1 MKITR
6 LNLTNYRGVHSL
18 SLDFQE
24 KLNVF
29 FGVNGAGKS
38 TILDAVAIMLSW
50 AVSRI
55 RYSGASSGRPIQ
67 ETDITNGKSSSSV
80 QLDCIEGDQP
90 IEWRLSKSRKGHGA
104 PEDRSNL
111 ANLNE
116 FTKRLQ
122 GQISERAEKIN
133 LPLFAYYPVNRAV
146 LDIPLRIREKHS
158 FKLFA
163 AFDDVLTS
171 GANFRTFFEW
181 FRERED
187 LENESRKFADQLQSI
202 KPESFPFPKPQIE
215 AARSSLQSFLPVP
228 DPQLET
234 VRSALQSFLPEFANL
249 TVRRSPLRMEV
260 EKNGKLLTVNQL
272 SDGEKCLIA
281 MVGDLARRLA
291 IANPERS
298 DPLEGEG
305 IILIDE
311 IDLHLHPKWQR
322 MIVPR
327 LLEVFPKCQFI
338 ISTHSPHV
346 ITHVQPE
353 SLYLLKQTD
362 SGIVAERPA
371 ESYGKNVDR
380 ILEDLMGLE
389 TTRPDRVS
397 SSLHDIYDEINQGQ
411 FADARQKIAEMKAE
425 IGEDP
430 ELVKAEVLIKRKEI
444 IGK

>member
-24 KLNVF
+24 RLNVF

-38 TILDAVAIMLSW
+38 TIIDAVAIMLSW

-67 ETDITNGKSSSSV
+67 ETDVTNGKSSSSV

-111 ANLNE
+111 AELNE
-116 FTKRLQ
+116 FTKGLQ
-122 GQISERAEKIN
+122 GQFSEKAENLN
-133 LPLFAYYPVNRAV
+133 LPLFVYYPVNRAV

-158 FKLFA
+158 FKPITVY
-163 AFDDVLTS
+163 DDALTS

-187 LENESRKFADQLQSI
+187 LENENREYRQPTLFDNQHDT
-202 KPESFPFPKPQIE
+202 SF
-215 AARSSLQSFLPVP
+215 P
-228 DPQLET
+228 DPQLEA
-234 VRSALQSFLPEFANL
+234 VRRALQLFLPEFENL
-249 TVRRSPLRMEV
+249 RVRRNPLRMEV

-281 MVGDLARRLA
+281 MVGDLTRRMA

-338 ISTHSPHV
+338 ISTHSPNV
-346 ITHVQPE
+346 ITHVQPD

-411 FADARQKIAEMKAE
+411 LADARQKIAEMKAE

>member
-24 KLNVF
+24 RLNVF

-38 TILDAVAIMLSW
+38 TIIDAVAIMLSW

-67 ETDITNGKSSSSV
+67 ETDVTNGKSSSSV

-111 ANLNE
+111 AELNE
-116 FTKRLQ
+116 FTKGLQ
-122 GQISERAEKIN
+122 GQFSEKAENLN
-133 LPLFAYYPVNRAV
+133 LPLFVYYPVNRAV

-158 FKLFA
+158 FKPITVY
-163 AFDDVLTS
+163 DDALTS

-187 LENESRKFADQLQSI
+187 LENENREYRQPTLFDNQHDT
-202 KPESFPFPKPQIE
+202 SF
-215 AARSSLQSFLPVP
+215 P
-228 DPQLET
+228 DPQLEA
-234 VRSALQSFLPEFANL
+234 VRRALQLFLPEFENL
-249 TVRRSPLRMEV
+249 RVRRNPLRMEV

-281 MVGDLARRLA
+281 MVGDLARRMA

-338 ISTHSPHV
+338 ISTHSPNV
-346 ITHVQPE
+346 ITHVQPD

-411 FADARQKIAEMKAE
+411 LADARQKIAEMKAE

>member
-24 KLNVF
+24 RLNVF

-80 QLDCIEGDQP
+80 QLDCIERDQP

-104 PEDRSNL
+104 SEDRSNL

-122 GQISERAEKIN
+122 GQISERVEKIN

-146 LDIPLRIREKHS
+146 LDIPLRIRDKFS
-158 FKLFA
+158 FNIFA
-163 AFDDVLTS
+163 AFDDVLTI

-187 LENESRKFADQLQSI
+187 IENENRKYQL
-202 KPESFPFPKPQIE
+202 
-215 AARSSLQSFLPVP
+215 FLVKNQDDKQNDALLP
-228 DPQLET
+228 DPQLEA
-234 VRSALQSFLPEFANL
+234 VRRALQSFLPEFENL
-249 TVRRSPLRMEV
+249 RVRRNPLRMEV

-281 MVGDLARRLA
+281 MVGDLARRMA
-291 IANPERS
+291 IANPERN
-298 DPLEGEG
+298 DPLEGDG

-327 LLEVFPKCQFI
+327 LQEVFPKCQFI

-346 ITHVQPE
+346 ITHVHPE
-353 SLYLLKQTD
+353 SLYLLMQTD
-362 SGIVAERPA
+362 SGIVAERLA

-380 ILEDLMGLE
+380 ILEELMGME
-389 TTRPDRVS
+389 TTRPDWVR
-397 SSLHDIYDEINQGQ
+397 SSLSDINDEINQGQ
-411 FADARQKIAEMKAE
+411 FADARKSLK
-425 IGEDP
+425 
-430 ELVKAEVLIKRKEI
+430 
-444 IGK
+444 

>member
-6 LNLTNYRGVHSL
+6 LSLTHYRGVHSL

-24 KLNVF
+24 RLNVF

-38 TILDAVAIMLSW
+38 TIIDAVAIMLSW

-67 ETDITNGKSSSSV
+67 ETDVTNGKSSSSV

-90 IEWRLSKSRKGHGA
+90 IEWRLSKSRKGHGS

-111 ANLNE
+111 AELNE
-116 FTKRLQ
+116 FTKGLQ
-122 GQISERAEKIN
+122 GQFSEKAENLN
-133 LPLFAYYPVNRAV
+133 LPLFVYYPVNRAV

-158 FKLFA
+158 FKPITVY
-163 AFDDVLTS
+163 DDALTS

-187 LENESRKFADQLQSI
+187 LENENREYRQPTLFDNQHDT
-202 KPESFPFPKPQIE
+202 SF
-215 AARSSLQSFLPVP
+215 P
-228 DPQLET
+228 DPQLEA
-234 VRSALQSFLPEFANL
+234 VRRALQLFLPEFENL
-249 TVRRSPLRMEV
+249 RVRRNPLRMEV

-281 MVGDLARRLA
+281 MVGDLARRMA

-338 ISTHSPHV
+338 ISTHSPNV
-346 ITHVQPE
+346 ITHVQPD

-411 FADARQKIAEMKAE
+411 LADARQKIAEMKAE